1 MRFKAFEKAISEI
14 NKQSLPGLEAQ
25 LKMAPSFRKKLME
38 QYKEDRKTAKLAAV
52 LALFYPSNKGDTLL
66 VLILRKSYKGVH
78 SAQIGFP
85 GGKPE
90 PEDTSLKA
98 TALRETWEE
107 IGVPSNKIT
116 VLRELSSI
124 YIPPSNFQVYPFLGV
139 AHAPLTFALQASEVD
154 AVLEVSL
161 ADFMNDNS
169 EVVSDVLSA
178 EGLSYEVPAF
188 TLNNHIVWGAT
199 AMMLMEIK
207 TMLNKI
213 FKKIA

>member
-25 LKMAPSFRKKLME
+25 LKMAPWFRKKLME

-52 LALFYPSNKGDTLL
+52 LALFYPSNEGDTLL

-90 PEDTSLKA
+90 LEDASLKD

-116 VLRELSSI
+116 VLRELTSI
-124 YIPPSNFQVYPFLGV
+124 YIPPSNFQVSPFLGISKD
-139 AHAPLTFALQASEVD
+139 LLRFTLQASEVD

-161 ADFMNDNS
+161 TDFLNDSFEVTS
-169 EVVSDVLSA
+169 EVEIASGS
-178 EGLSYEVPAF
+178 STEVPAF
-188 TLNNHIVWGAT
+188 NLNNHIVWGAT